1 MTTKNPFPG
10 MNPFFEQQWRDAH
23 ARLITYL
30 SDALQ
35 PQLPPDLM
43 VRTETEVVAV
53 EAGGAAVAY
62 RPDVQVREPWELH
75 EPGGATPAP
84 SPVTGRPAAEP
95 IRVQLDDELARWLE
109 IRDTGDRLV
118 TVLEL
123 LSPTNKI
130 EGEERD
136 RYRRKRRA
144 FLGGGASLVE
154 IDLVRAGASLFP
166 EGVRQVLV
174 GAGACYAVGVVRA
187 GRTSEHEVY
196 PVRLRDRLPV
206 IRVPLR
212 PGEPDVVVDLQALI
226 DLSHE
231 RGRYHLLDYRRELDP
246 RLSPEDAAWVDQV
259 LREHALR

>member
-53 EAGGAAVAY
+53 GAGGAAVVY
-62 RPDVQVREPWELH
+62 RP
-75 EPGGATPAP
+75 
-84 SPVTGRPAAEP
+84 
-95 IRVQLDDELARWLE
+95 DELARWLE
-109 IRDTGDRLV
+109 IRDTGGRLV

-123 LSPTNKI
+123 LSPTNKM

-144 FLGGGASLVE
+144 FLGGGANLVE

-187 GRTSEHEVY
+187 GRPSEHEVY

-246 RLSPEDAAWVDQV
+246 RLSPEDAAWVNQV